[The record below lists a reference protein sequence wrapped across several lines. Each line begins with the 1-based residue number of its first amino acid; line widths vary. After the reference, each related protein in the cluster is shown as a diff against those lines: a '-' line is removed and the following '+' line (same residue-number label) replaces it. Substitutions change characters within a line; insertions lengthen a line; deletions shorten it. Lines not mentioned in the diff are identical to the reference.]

1 MTYLEEAKSPDFKD
15 QKTGLVVFG
24 ILQII
29 LGGICALLVP
39 LIILSMIVSTAHDN
53 IPARSMSAGT
63 TIPGVM
69 LYALLAIWLI
79 WMGIGSI
86 KARRWARALILV
98 SSWFWIIGGIIGLLF
113 MLLLMPDMY
122 DQMGRNEQMPQAMP
136 VIVKYLMTGFMAVI
150 GVVIPGVLILF
161 YGRKNVKLTC
171 EFRDSRVRWT
181 DKCPLPVLLVSFFFG
196 FGAVSMLFTGFSGWV
211 IPFFGF
217 ILSGLAGAGITLVV
231 ILLLGY
237 VAWGTY
243 KLSVKVWLCAV
254 LVIIAGTLSIGITF
268 SRASVWDFY
277 EKMNFPE
284 QQLEMMKP
292 SLIQHGSTL
301 LLLFGILLI
310 GFLVYLLYTKRYF
323 ETSSKES
330 QMAPS

>member
-1 MTYLEEAKSPDFKD
+1 
-15 QKTGLVVFG
+15 
-24 ILQII
+24 
-29 LGGICALLVP
+29 
-39 LIILSMIVSTAHDN
+39 
-53 IPARSMSAGT
+53 
-63 TIPGVM
+63 
-69 LYALLAIWLI
+69 
-79 WMGIGSI
+79 
-86 KARRWARALILV
+86 
-98 SSWFWIIGGIIGLLF
+98 
-113 MLLLMPDMY
+113 
-122 DQMGRNEQMPQAMP
+122 
-136 VIVKYLMTGFMAVI
+136 
-150 GVVIPGVLILF
+150 
-161 YGRKNVKLTC
+161 
-171 EFRDSRVRWT
+171 
-181 DKCPLPVLLVSFFFG
+181 
-196 FGAVSMLFTGFSGWV
+196 MLFTGFSGWV

-243 KLSVKVWLCAV
+243 KLSVKVWWCAV

-323 ETSSKES
+323 ETSSKGS